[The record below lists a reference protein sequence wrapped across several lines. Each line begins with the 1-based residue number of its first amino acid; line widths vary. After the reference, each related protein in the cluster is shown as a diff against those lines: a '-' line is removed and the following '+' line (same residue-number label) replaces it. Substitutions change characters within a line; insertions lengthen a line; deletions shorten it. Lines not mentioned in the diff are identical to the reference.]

1 MSREIPVEMMN
12 TLIWTNVI
20 YNFPVLNE
28 YNKENSWKLFKKPIE
43 ML

>member
-1 MSREIPVEMMN
+1 MN

-28 YNKENSWKLFKKPIE
+28 YNKENSWKLFKMTYRNAVE
-43 ML
+43 MENV